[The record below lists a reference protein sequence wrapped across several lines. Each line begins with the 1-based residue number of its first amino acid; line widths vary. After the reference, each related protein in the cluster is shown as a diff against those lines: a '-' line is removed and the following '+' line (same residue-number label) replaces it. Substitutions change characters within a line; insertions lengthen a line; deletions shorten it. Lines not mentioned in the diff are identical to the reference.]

1 MEQVLGEIAVP
12 FSDGQIN
19 RTLKE
24 SAGAPASFSRHY
36 TQGEDFFIKI
46 GTPYDVPSFPIHHDV
61 RIRRPTDEYLTRI
74 RPLVTAIHE
83 AVPQLLTGMTYVFDP
98 AEILRPAFYQLYR
111 LEGVAY
117 LYLIR
122 IDLLYR
128 PQVHELLEKGSNDVT
143 PRYRSYRVTMEADFV
158 PLTEVVTRDDTV
170 HAFRV
175 DQYVSDTWIGE
186 TGRGYFVQGIWLDT
200 ELTKFFTKLFAPEGK
215 RLYPYYPINC
225 KYRSICHTVV
235 DVDPHLR
242 ERRIPQLHRIRR
254 YLAPHM
260 DEIQESLRE
269 ESFSTD
275 LQSFRT
281 LKAGLP
287 DTLRDLWN
295 DVQVKAYLNEEE
307 MKEYEVRLGDE

>member
-1 MEQVLGEIAVP
+1 
-12 FSDGQIN
+12 
-19 RTLKE
+19 
-24 SAGAPASFSRHY
+24 
-36 TQGEDFFIKI
+36 
-46 GTPYDVPSFPIHHDV
+46 
-61 RIRRPTDEYLTRI
+61 
-74 RPLVTAIHE
+74 
-83 AVPQLLTGMTYVFDP
+83 
-98 AEILRPAFYQLYR
+98 
-111 LEGVAY
+111 
-117 LYLIR
+117 
-122 IDLLYR
+122 
-128 PQVHELLEKGSNDVT
+128 
-143 PRYRSYRVTMEADFV
+143 
-158 PLTEVVTRDDTV
+158 DDTV
-170 HAFRV
+170 HGFRV

-242 ERRIPQLHRIRR
+242 ERRIPELHRIRQ

-260 DEIQESLRE
+260 EEIQESLRE

-275 LQSFRT
+275 LQTFRT
-281 LKAGLP
+281 LKEGLP